1 MHSQG
6 TIDKEISTLL
16 LENCQCTTWNDVQN
30 MIQEDGF
37 VDGLKFQQVTLDK
50 TIYYKIVLSEQGI
63 PQIVNTETYV
73 APNQESIILQPINK

>member
-1 MHSQG
+1 
-6 TIDKEISTLL
+6 
-16 LENCQCTTWNDVQN
+16 